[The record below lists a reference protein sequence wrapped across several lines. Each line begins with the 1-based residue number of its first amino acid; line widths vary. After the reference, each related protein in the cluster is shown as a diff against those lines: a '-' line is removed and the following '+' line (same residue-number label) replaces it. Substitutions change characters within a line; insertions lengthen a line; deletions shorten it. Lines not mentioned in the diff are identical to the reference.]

1 LTLSSDNNLAFTPK
15 VTGLVFIFELL
26 IITNA
31 VDTDY
36 GYNKPHLR
44 GVIAKTHSK
53 DNMGVG
59 AFHERSEDQKRNC
72 LEIIIL

>member
-1 LTLSSDNNLAFTPK
+1 MTLSSDNNLASTPK

-31 VDTDY
+31 VDIDY
-36 GYNKPHLR
+36 GYRQAQFVRNNR
-44 GVIAKTHSK
+44 KTHSK

-59 AFHERSEDQKRNC
+59 GG
-72 LEIIIL
+72 IP